1 LSEVRELEILKNA
14 EVLEQKP
21 CNCGHDYTSHM
32 VSQIGEYT
40 GWGWFWVL
48 FGVTTEPVRV
58 KFVCRR
64 CNSIVGISN
73 DPKILRR
80 DV

>member
-1 LSEVRELEILKNA
+1 LSENHEQELLKIIDVTQTKTCA
-14 EVLEQKP
+14 
-21 CNCGHDYTSHM
+21 CGYDYQNNM
-32 VSQIGEYT
+32 VSQIGEYS

-58 KFVCRR
+58 KFVCRK
-64 CNSIVGISN
+64 CQTVVGIS
-73 DPKILRR
+73 DDRRILRR

>member
-1 LSEVRELEILKNA
+1 LSEIREIEILKHA
-14 EVLEQKP
+14 EVSAKKN
-21 CNCGHDYTSHM
+21 CSCGHDYTSHM

-64 CNSIVGISN
+64 CNTVVGVSE

>member
-1 LSEVRELEILKNA
+1 LSENREQVVLKLVQVEN
-14 EVLEQKP
+14 QKECP
-21 CNCGHDYTSHM
+21 CGHDYMSHM

-64 CNSIVGISN
+64 CQGVVGTSS
-73 DPKILRR
+73 DPRILRR